1 MFQNIFSIIA
11 RFFSA
16 QPRSGRSTAAL
27 VAPEPGTHQTP
38 AAEYA
43 RTIPHTELSPF
54 ARWVSEMD
62 DEVTEYI
69 SGQRLTQILLQSE
82 KKSAAVKQRQTARRR
97 REMLMRPIPART

>member
-11 RFFSA
+11 RFFST
-16 QPRSGRSTAAL
+16 QPRSGRRAAAL
-27 VAPEPGTHQTP
+27 VAPTHGGHQAP
-38 AAEYA
+38 AAGHA
-43 RTIPHTELSPF
+43 QTISHTELSPF

-69 SGQRLTQILLQSE
+69 SGQRLSQILLQSE

-97 REMLMRPIPART
+97 REMLMCPIPART